1 MIEHGADASK
11 ARNNGWAPIHMAS
24 QNGRYA
30 CVEILLDANGVYAN
44 VPVANEYGDNSAMI
58 CCQNG
63 HVEILA
69 LLLDWGANPSIPN
82 SRGVTAAH
90 LACERGHLLVLQL
103 LINSGAGICNK
114 DKDGDTPLDL
124 ARSFKQLEC
133 IDLLLSTGATQR
145 YVEENIWNA
154 CFLGRHEEL
163 GKIMVQVGLDINWAN
178 DFGATAA
185 YIAAQCGHAQCLSL
199 LIQNGADAS
208 LVMNSG
214 WAPIHAACR
223 NGRYACVEILLD
235 ANGVDAN
242 VPVADVCGYTSATI
256 ASQNGHVK
264 ILALLFA
271 KGADPSMSN
280 SYGDTAAHLASLSAC
295 NYSSSAASMSVGK
308 MPAVRLHWTL
318 LEGSNIL
325 SV

>member
-1 MIEHGADASK
+1 
-11 ARNNGWAPIHMAS
+11 
-24 QNGRYA
+24 
-30 CVEILLDANGVYAN
+30 
-44 VPVANEYGDNSAMI
+44 
-58 CCQNG
+58 
-63 HVEILA
+63 
-69 LLLDWGANPSIPN
+69 
-82 SRGVTAAH
+82 
-90 LACERGHLLVLQL
+90 
-103 LINSGAGICNK
+103 
-114 DKDGDTPLDL
+114 
-124 ARSFKQLEC
+124 
-133 IDLLLSTGATQR
+133 
-145 YVEENIWNA
+145 
-154 CFLGRHEEL
+154 
-163 GKIMVQVGLDINWAN
+163 
-178 DFGATAA
+178 
-185 YIAAQCGHAQCLSL
+185 
-199 LIQNGADAS
+199 
-208 LVMNSG
+208 
-214 WAPIHAACR
+214 
-223 NGRYACVEILLD
+223 LLD